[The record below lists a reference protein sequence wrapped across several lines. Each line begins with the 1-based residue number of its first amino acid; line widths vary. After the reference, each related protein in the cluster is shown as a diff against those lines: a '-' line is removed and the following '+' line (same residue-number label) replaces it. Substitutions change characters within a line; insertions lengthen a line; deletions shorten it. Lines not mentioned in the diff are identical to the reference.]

1 MGFMN
6 QMDPAIW
13 WNFINLDVQS
23 PLIVPFFL
31 FGFGM
36 GLIAGFSAGH
46 WVGSHAMRTGASRN
60 LRTKRKGDEFG
71 KLGARDIEAVDAP
84 NDDGSP
90 APFAPPDSSVTEA
103 MWQKITLYLNRLG
116 FPRELI
122 RQLRD
127 ALESRGKDLID
138 PDGRPRIM
146 IWSDGKN
153 SSPVAMLLRS
163 GKKPRVLFPD
173 GSEDD
178 ISTRKLAEI
187 PNKVFQEFT

>member
-13 WNFINLDVQS
+13 WNVINLDVQS
-23 PLIVPFFL
+23 PLVVPFFL

-71 KLGARDIEAVDAP
+71 TLGARDIEAVDAP
-84 NDDGSP
+84 NDGSP

-122 RQLRD
+122 RRLRD

-178 ISTRKLAEI
+178 ISTSKLAGI